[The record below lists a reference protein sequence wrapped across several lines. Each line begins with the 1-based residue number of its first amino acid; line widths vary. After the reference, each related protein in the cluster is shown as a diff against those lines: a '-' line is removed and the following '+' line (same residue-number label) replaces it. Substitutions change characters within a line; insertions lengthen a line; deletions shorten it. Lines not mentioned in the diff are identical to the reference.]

1 MMTFKSSFEK
11 SALTLLLA
19 LVLASCATLPPAD
32 PKLSATLHEKA
43 IRMTTIMNYP
53 EAISTYSEAI
63 RYNPLNSDLY
73 LQQTELLETIQQFD
87 IAARSYQQAID
98 RLPKDYLELERI
110 HYRLGLLQARDKDQH
125 RKAKQNLTQIKEPS
139 MHSDLEGFIA
149 LHAGDPDG
157 ALGLFSQALKA
168 TSDSEQQARIYYHA
182 SKAHYA
188 KEDIV
193 ESKNALF
200 HAVNNARG
208 LALKQHIRIFF
219 DQIR

>member
-1 MMTFKSSFEK
+1 MTFKSSFK
-11 SALTLLLA
+11 KTGLSLLLGII
-19 LVLASCATLPPAD
+19 LAGCATLPPAD
-32 PKLSATLHEKA
+32 PKLSANLHDEA
-43 IRMTTIMNYP
+43 IRMTTNMNYP
-53 EAISTYSEAI
+53 DAISTYSEAI

-73 LQQTELLETIQQFD
+73 LQQAELLETIQQFD
-87 IAARSYQQAID
+87 IAARSYQQAIN
-98 RLPKDYLELERI
+98 RLPKDHLKLENI
-110 HYRLGLLQARDKDQH
+110 HYRLGLLQARDEGQH
-125 RKAKQNLTQIKEPS
+125 RKARQNLAQVKEPS
-139 MHSDLEGFIA
+139 LRSDLEGFIA

-157 ALGLFSQALKA
+157 ALELFSQALKTA
-168 TSDSEQQARIYYHA
+168 VDSEQQARVYYHA
-182 SKAHYA
+182 SHAHYA